1 MYNVDTQNPINSGTI
16 ENTAAGN
23 TATATNTEKPEW
35 VRLPQPGQ
43 KCKYTG
49 LSRSTLNELCVDG
62 PINDHNAKVKSTL
75 LKKRGAMRGIRLIS
89 YDSLMAFL
97 NSANEEGV
105 IVS

>member
-1 MYNVDTQNPINSGTI
+1 M
-16 ENTAAGN
+16 
-23 TATATNTEKPEW
+23 TNTTENIIRSKIGGVTSTDSKETPEFI
-35 VRLPQPGQ
+35 RLPQPGQ

-62 PINDHNAKVKSTL
+62 TINDHNAKVKSTL

-89 YDSLMAFL
+89 YDSLMSFL
-97 NSANEEGV
+97 NSSNEEGI